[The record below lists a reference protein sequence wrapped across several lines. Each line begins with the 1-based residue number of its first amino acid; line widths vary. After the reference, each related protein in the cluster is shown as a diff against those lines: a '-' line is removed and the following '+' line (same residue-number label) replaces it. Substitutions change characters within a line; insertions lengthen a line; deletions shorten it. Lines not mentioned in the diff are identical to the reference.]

1 MDALFT
7 IGHNKTS
14 LRGFVERL
22 QHARVDCVVDIRLN
36 NTSQLA
42 GFAKRDDLEFLLVEG
57 FGIRYVH
64 MLDCAPTQEM
74 LDAYKKDRDWDQ
86 YARAYNSLIYER
98 EMPRGFLDAART
110 GGWRRPCLLCAEVT
124 TDTCH
129 RRLLAGAICA
139 AGGVDVDYSDL

>member
-22 QHARVDCVVDIRLN
+22 QNARVDCVVDIRLN

-64 MLDCAPTQEM
+64 MLNCAPAQEM
-74 LDAYKKDRDWDQ
+74 LDAYKSDRDWDR
-86 YARAYNSLIYER
+86 YAQSYGALIDER
-98 EMPRGFLDAART
+98 EMPRGFLDAARAA
-110 GGWRRPCLLCAEVT
+110 GWKRPCLLCAEET
-124 TDTCH
+124 PDTCH
-129 RRLLAGAICA
+129 RRLLAEALAA
-139 AGGVDVDYSDL
+139 AGSVEVTHL